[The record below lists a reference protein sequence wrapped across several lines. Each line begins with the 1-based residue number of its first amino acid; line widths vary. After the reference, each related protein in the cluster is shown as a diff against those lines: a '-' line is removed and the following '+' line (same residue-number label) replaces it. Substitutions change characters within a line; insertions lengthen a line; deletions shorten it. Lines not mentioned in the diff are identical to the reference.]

1 MAKCPKCGAHVN
13 NDDIF
18 CPQCKTKIDTEQ
30 EARPQTDRKNPF
42 SEGEDFS
49 HAYSA
54 QDVAN
59 NRLAAALCYI
69 PLVCLYPILF
79 RTRASA
85 YVRFHANQG
94 LVLFLAEILFSFAV
108 WLLDYFL
115 SPLPVL
121 GSLVQLSLGIVVWL
135 LRLVFFV
142 MTVVGV
148 YRAYTGRAKQLP
160 LIGKITLIK

>member
-30 EARPQTDRKNPF
+30 TSRPEADRRNLF
-42 SEGEDFS
+42 TEGEDFS
-49 HAYSA
+49 RAYRT
-54 QDVAN
+54 QDVAGN
-59 NRLAAALCYI
+59 KTAAVLCYL

-79 RTRASA
+79 RTRTSA

-94 LVLFLAEILFSFAV
+94 LVLFLTEILFSLVV
-108 WLLDYFL
+108 WLLDSL
-115 SPLPVL
+115 VLPLPVI
-121 GSLVQLSLGIVVWL
+121 GAILSLPLAIAVWA
-135 LRLVFFV
+135 LRLVFIAL
-142 MTVVGV
+142 TVIGV